1 MKAPNAVGK
10 FIRNQSMHQN
20 NREIVKSNPASTNT
34 QNLRENPKGKK
45 SRRKRGE
52 FHYNNG
58 DYKWASLVY

>member
-1 MKAPNAVGK
+1 MSEYNQIIESNHKHTK
-10 FIRNQSMHQN
+10 FY
-20 NREIVKSNPASTNT
+20 VK
-34 QNLRENPKGKK
+34 NPKGKK